1 MAKIIAVLV
10 GLIGAAVFAV
20 PAFAEGTG
28 FVEVCKA
35 SGSPAVTGSF
45 SFSVNAGAP
54 VSVGVGEC
62 SAPMEVPAGT
72 ATVAET
78 PTVDANG
85 FSDADFT
92 AVSDIRTT
100 APGALNG
107 DPINPSLSGRSATV
121 SVTAGGVANTTIVTF
136 ANVLVQGYVEICKTQ
151 VAGAGLE
158 GQSFSFS
165 VQGGMGFLQTATVPV
180 NGCSNP
186 ILAPAGHV
194 NITEQGAPTFV
205 TSISTLPTADRL
217 QS

>member
-1 MAKIIAVLV
+1 MYSRRISRRGVGMAKIIAVLV

-45 SFSVNAGAP
+45 SFSVNDSTP

-78 PTVDANG
+78 PTMDANG

-100 APGALNG
+100 APGALNE
-107 DPINPSLSGRSATV
+107 DLINSSLSGRSATV
-121 SVTAGGVANTTIVTF
+121 AVTAGGVANTTIVTF
-136 ANVLVQGYVEICKTQ
+136 TNVLVQGYVEICKTQ
-151 VAGAGLE
+151 
-158 GQSFSFS
+158 
-165 VQGGMGFLQTATVPV
+165 
-180 NGCSNP
+180 
-186 ILAPAGHV
+186 
-194 NITEQGAPTFV
+194 
-205 TSISTLPTADRL
+205 
-217 QS
+217 